1 MNVKAKM
8 ASGRILVVDSDEDNR
23 DLSCQVLRRQG
34 YCVEEATSGERA
46 LDNIR
51 SARPDLVI
59 TSTLTRDIAGL
70 VLVRRI
76 RAIVDASVLP
86 IVMYTPI
93 SSEAKLEA
101 LEAGVNDFLT
111 RPFHQT
117 ELVARA
123 RALLSFRQAHRDIAE
138 LKRILTEITK
148 RPTDSRTLR
157 PFANHSS
164 ERKTKSAQG
173 MVRHLQRN

>member
-1 MNVKAKM
+1 MT
-8 ASGRILVVDSDEDNR
+8 SGRILVVDSDEDNR
-23 DLSCQVLRRQG
+23 DLSCQVLRREG

-46 LDNIR
+46 LENIR

-59 TSTLTRDIAGL
+59 TSTLTCDIGGL

-76 RAIVDASVLP
+76 RAVVDASVLP

-93 SSEAKLEA
+93 SNEAKSDA

-117 ELVARA
+117 ELVART
-123 RALLSFRQAHRDIAE
+123 RALLAFKQAHRDIAE
-138 LKRILTEITK
+138 LKRILQEIAK
-148 RPTDSRTLR
+148 RQTDSRTLM
-157 PFANHSS
+157 PVANHSS
-164 ERKTKSAQG
+164 EGKAKSPQG
-173 MVRHLQRN
+173 M